1 MQQPVID
8 DRLALRN
15 AWVLFAVQAVAGACP
30 AIVVGAGGLAGLYLL
45 GNDMRLATLPITALM
60 LGNMLAS
67 IPASFYMARVGRR
80 AGFLTGTALG
90 AAGALLATWAILMGS
105 FWGFTAS
112 LVLLGVQMAF
122 VGYMRY
128 AAADTASPALKPKV
142 ISRVLAGGVLAAFIG
157 PTTTNLL
164 HDWFNPIPFAGA
176 FVGAAALSLAG
187 MAIVLALRSP
197 VLPAA
202 PMSAGRPLREIAADP
217 RFMAAVACGTVG
229 YSLMNFAMTSAPL
242 AMVGCG
248 LAFGDAQLGI
258 QWHVIAMYAPSFTTG
273 SLIARYGSARVTGV
287 GFVLLLACAV
297 VGLAGITK
305 WHFWTAL
312 VLLGI
317 GWNFAYIGS
326 TAIIAGLHRQEERAK
341 VQAANDFVVFSFVT
355 LSSLVSGQVLSLG
368 GGGAGGWSLVNA
380 ILVPLSLVALALL
393 ALAGRRSPAPA

>member
-1 MQQPVID
+1 MPQPVID
-8 DRLALRN
+8 DQLALRN
-15 AWVLFAVQAVAGACP
+15 AWVLFAAQAVAGACP

-80 AGFLTGTALG
+80 AGLVTGTAFG
-90 AAGALLATWAILMGS
+90 VSGGLLAAWAILTGS

-112 LVLLGVQMAF
+112 LGLLGVQMAF

-128 AAADTASPALKPKV
+128 AAADTASPAVKPRV
-142 ISRVLAGGVLAAFIG
+142 ISRVLAGGVLAAVIG
-157 PTTTNLL
+157 PTTTNAL
-164 HDWFNPIPFAGA
+164 HDLFAPIPFAGA
-176 FVGAAALSLAG
+176 FLGAAALSLAG
-187 MAIVLALRSP
+187 MACVLALRSP
-197 VLPAA
+197 VLPPA

-217 RFMAAVACGTVG
+217 RFIAAVACGTVG
-229 YSLMNFAMTSAPL
+229 YSLMNFVMTSAPL

-248 LAFGDAQLGI
+248 LPFVDAQLGI

-273 SLIARYGSARVTGV
+273 SLIARYGSARITAA

-297 VGLAGITK
+297 IGLSGLTK
-305 WHFWTAL
+305 WHFWAAL
-312 VLLGI
+312 VLLGV

-368 GGGAGGWSLVNA
+368 GGGAGGWALVNG
-380 ILVPLSLVALALL
+380 IVVPLGILALVL
-393 ALAGRRSPAPA
+393 LMLAGRRAPAPA